1 MFPLRTSRNA
11 RRCSI
16 VRFAAQL
23 RRISVLMRRYHELC
37 GAREDDLR
45 KMRMPCVFALA
56 LLTAS
61 PASPQQSTQHDVK
74 RPAVGAAMQKTP
86 NAGAPDPSAD
96 AKAAFLGMSEPD
108 RKALQEGLGWLGF
121 YNGVVDGAYGKR
133 SIDSLSAYQ
142 LSLGATADGVIA
154 PKQLAALK
162 AAAEKAKA
170 AVGFKLIDDA
180 ATGLR
185 IGAPTKLLEKREGG
199 AGFTSL
205 SSNDGEIKLD
215 LKETSGKLAALYKY
229 LSADAPNH
237 KFTYKVMKPD
247 VFFVI
252 AGEEGDK
259 KFYRRYAAAP
269 ADAADPDKLRGF
281 MFIYP
286 KARAKALDPVA
297 LAVANA
303 FDPFPTVAT
312 PTPVARVTPTPFPTS
327 EAPKLTATAL
337 VVAPGVAVTTL
348 AAAQC
353 KSPTIDGKLVRFLDS
368 GDGLA
373 RLGGDFGAGAAAPAV
388 AEGGD
393 DLVVLSLVA
402 VGDAKPTLQVADAT
416 PVRNGG
422 ALQVVA
428 ALGGSATGAPLFDRQ
443 GRLVAFIAPIE
454 AAKRRA
460 GVVLAEPHATTSAA
474 ALGPGGAATEG
485 PLSAPEIARL
495 MRSAVVGVFCGA

>member
-1 MFPLRTSRNA
+1 
-11 RRCSI
+11 
-16 VRFAAQL
+16 
-23 RRISVLMRRYHELC
+23 MRL
-37 GAREDDLR
+37 A
-45 KMRMPCVFALA
+45 CVFALA
-56 LLTAS
+56 CLAAS
-61 PASPQQSTQHDVK
+61 PALPQQSTQPDAK
-74 RPAVGAAMQKTP
+74 RPAVGAARQKAP
-86 NAGAPDPSAD
+86 VAPDPSAD
-96 AKAAFLGMSEPD
+96 AKAAFLAMPEPD

-133 SIDSLSAYQ
+133 TIESLSAYQ
-142 LSLGATADGVIA
+142 LSLNTTADGVIA
-154 PKQLAALK
+154 PKQLDALK

-180 ATGLR
+180 ATGVR

-215 LKETSGKLAALYKY
+215 LKVTSGKLAALYKF
-229 LSADAPNH
+229 LTADAPNH
-237 KFTYKVMKPD
+237 KFTYKVIKPD

-259 KFYRRYAAAP
+259 KFYRRYVAAP

-303 FDPFPTVAT
+303 FDPFPTTAAPVASAT
-312 PTPVARVTPTPFPTS
+312 PTPTPTS

-348 AAAQC
+348 APAQC
-353 KSPTIDGKLVRFLDS
+353 RSPTIDGKAVRFLDS
-368 GDGLA
+368 GDGLV

-393 DLVVLSLVA
+393 DLVALSLVP
-402 VGDAKPTLQVADAT
+402 VGDSKTTLQIADAT
-416 PVRNGG
+416 PVRTGG
-422 ALQVVA
+422 ALKVVA

-443 GRLVAFIAPIE
+443 GRLVAFVAPIE
-454 AAKRRA
+454 AAKLRA
-460 GVVLAEPHATTSAA
+460 GVVLAEPHATMPATS
-474 ALGPGGAATEG
+474 LGSSGAASEG
-485 PLSAPEIARL
+485 SLSAPEIAKL

>member
-1 MFPLRTSRNA
+1 
-11 RRCSI
+11 
-16 VRFAAQL
+16 
-23 RRISVLMRRYHELC
+23 MRL
-37 GAREDDLR
+37 
-45 KMRMPCVFALA
+45 PCIFALA

-74 RPAVGAAMQKTP
+74 RPAVGAAMQKP
-86 NAGAPDPSAD
+86 SNAPSAAAPDPSPE
-96 AKAAFLGMSEPD
+96 AKAAFLAMSEPD

-133 SIDSLSAYQ
+133 SIEALSAYQ
-142 LSLGATADGVIA
+142 LSLGATTDGVIA

-215 LKETSGKLAALYKY
+215 LKVTSGKLTALYKY

-237 KFTYKVMKPD
+237 KFTYKVIKPD
-247 VFFVI
+247 AFFVI

-259 KFYRRYAAAP
+259 KFYRRYVAAP
-269 ADAADPDKLRGF
+269 ADAADPNKLRGF

-297 LAVANA
+297 LAVANS
-303 FDPFPTVAT
+303 FDPFPTVAAPM
-312 PTPVARVTPTPFPTS
+312 PTPVASATPTPSPTP
-327 EAPKLTATAL
+327 EPLKLTATAL

-348 AAAQC
+348 APAQC
-353 KSPTIDGKLVRFLDS
+353 KSPTIDGKLVRFLDNAEA
-368 GDGLA
+368 GGLA

-393 DLVVLSLVA
+393 DLVALSLVA

-416 PVRNGG
+416 PVWSGG
-422 ALQVVA
+422 ALKVVA
-428 ALGGSATGAPLFDRQ
+428 ALGAAATGAPLFDRQ
-443 GRLVAFIAPIE
+443 GRLVAFVAPVE
-454 AAKRRA
+454 AAKQRA

-474 ALGPGGAATEG
+474 SLGPGGAAPG
-485 PLSAPEIARL
+485 GSLSAPAIAAL

>member
-1 MFPLRTSRNA
+1 MA
-11 RRCSI
+11 
-16 VRFAAQL
+16 
-23 RRISVLMRRYHELC
+23 
-37 GAREDDLR
+37 
-45 KMRMPCVFALA
+45 CVFALA
-56 LLTAS
+56 CLAAS
-61 PASPQQSTQHDVK
+61 PALPQQSTQPDAK
-74 RPAVGAAMQKTP
+74 RPAIGAAKQK
-86 NAGAPDPSAD
+86 APIAADPSVD
-96 AKAAFLGMSEPD
+96 AKAAFLAMSEPD

-133 SIDSLSAYQ
+133 TIESLSAYQ
-142 LSLGATADGVIA
+142 LSLNATADGVIA
-154 PKQLAALK
+154 PKQLDALK
-162 AAAEKAKA
+162 AAAEKAKT

-180 ATGLR
+180 STGMR

-215 LKETSGKLAALYKY
+215 LKVASGKLAALYKY
-229 LSADAPNH
+229 LTADATNH
-237 KFTYKVMKPD
+237 KFTYKVIKPD

-259 KFYRRYAAAP
+259 KFYRRYVAAP

-281 MFIYP
+281 MFLYP

-303 FDPFPTVAT
+303 FDPFPTTAATKPVASAT
-312 PTPVARVTPTPFPTS
+312 PTPAPS
-327 EAPKLTATAL
+327 SDAPKLTATAL

-348 AAAQC
+348 ASAQC
-353 KSPTIDGKLVRFLDS
+353 KSPTIDGKVVRFLDS
-368 GDGLA
+368 GDGLV

-393 DLVVLSLVA
+393 DLVALSLVA
-402 VGDAKPTLQVADAT
+402 VGDAKTALQVADAT
-416 PVRNGG
+416 PVRSGG
-422 ALQVVA
+422 ALKVVA

-443 GRLVAFIAPIE
+443 GRLVAFVAPIE
-454 AAKRRA
+454 AAKLRA
-460 GVVLAEPHATTSAA
+460 GVVLAEPHATTPAA
-474 ALGPGGAATEG
+474 SLGSSGAAPEG
-485 PLSAPEIARL
+485 SLSAPEIAKL

>member
-1 MFPLRTSRNA
+1 
-11 RRCSI
+11 
-16 VRFAAQL
+16 
-23 RRISVLMRRYHELC
+23 
-37 GAREDDLR
+37 
-45 KMRMPCVFALA
+45 
-56 LLTAS
+56 
-61 PASPQQSTQHDVK
+61 
-74 RPAVGAAMQKTP
+74 
-86 NAGAPDPSAD
+86 
-96 AKAAFLGMSEPD
+96 MSEPD

-133 SIDSLSAYQ
+133 TIEALSAYQ

-154 PKQLAALK
+154 PKQLAALRD
-162 AAAEKAKA
+162 AAEKAKA

-180 ATGLR
+180 ATGVR
-185 IGAPTKLLEKREGG
+185 IGAPTKLLEKRDGG

-205 SSNDGEIKLD
+205 ASNDGEIKLD

-237 KFTYKVMKPD
+237 KFAYKVLKPD

-269 ADAADPDKLRGF
+269 AEPDKLRGF
-281 MFIYP
+281 MFSYP

-303 FDPFPTVAT
+303 FDPFAAAPTPVASAT
-312 PTPVARVTPTPFPTS
+312 PTPSPTP

-348 AAAQC
+348 APAQC
-353 KSPTIDGKLVRFLDS
+353 KSPTIDGKPARFLDS
-368 GDGLA
+368 AEAGGLT

-393 DLVVLSLVA
+393 DLVALSLVP
-402 VGDAKPTLQVADAT
+402 VGDSKTTLQVADAT
-416 PVRNGG
+416 PVRSGG
-422 ALQVVA
+422 ALKVVA
-428 ALGGSATGAPLFDRQ
+428 ALGAAATGAPLFDRQ

-454 AAKRRA
+454 AAKQRA

-474 ALGPGGAATEG
+474 SLGPGGAAPEG
-485 PLSAPEIARL
+485 QLSAPTIAKL
-495 MRSAVVGVFCGA
+495 MRGAVVGVFCGA